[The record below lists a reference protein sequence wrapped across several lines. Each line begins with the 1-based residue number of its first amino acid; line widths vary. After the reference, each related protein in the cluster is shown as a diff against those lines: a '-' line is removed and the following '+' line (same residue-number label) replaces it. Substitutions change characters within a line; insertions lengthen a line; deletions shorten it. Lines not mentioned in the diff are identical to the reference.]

1 MTTLL
6 ASSTATNAAAQEGH
20 VKTFLDNLR
29 TYMADLLGTDSA
41 DKATVLGLL
50 GAVLNSKV
58 DKTGTYTVVVGD
70 RGKVLNCTGT
80 WTLSVT
86 AAATL
91 GDGFCFAV
99 RNSGTGSITIDPNL
113 SEQIN
118 GASTLVIGGGE
129 FVIVYCDG
137 VGFSTVG
144 GASAPAGSMLPY
156 AGSVAPVGWLLCYG
170 QAVSRTTY
178 SVLFTAISTTYG
190 SGDGSSTFNL
200 PDLRGRVGAGKD
212 DMGGSAAS
220 RLTSPVSGSTLGA
233 AGGAQSHTL
242 TTPEIPSHSHT
253 IPSSA
258 GTPSGGGLFHQA
270 ATSGGD
276 PLVGPYSTSSAGS
289 GGAHNN
295 VQPTIIAN
303 YIIKT

>member
-41 DKATVLGLL
+41 DKAAVLGLL

-58 DKTGTYTVVVGD
+58 DKTGAYTVVAAD

-80 WTLSVT
+80 WTLSIT

-91 GDGFCFAV
+91 GDGFCFAI
-99 RNSGTGSITIDPNL
+99 RNSGSGTITIDPNL

-118 GASTLVIGGGE
+118 GLSTLVIGGGE
-129 FVIVYCDG
+129 FVIVYCDAA
-137 VGFSTVG
+137 GFSTVG
-144 GASAPAGSMLPY
+144 GASAPAGSMLPF
-156 AGSVAPVGWLLCYG
+156 AGSAAPVGWLLCYG
-170 QAVSRTTY
+170 QAVSRATY

-190 SGDGSSTFNL
+190 SGDGSTTFNL
-200 PDLRGRVGAGKD
+200 PDLRGRVVAGKD
-212 DMGGSAAS
+212 DMGGTSAS
-220 RLTSPVSGSTLGA
+220 RLTSPVAGSTLGA
-233 AGGAQSHTL
+233 TGGAQSHTL
-242 TTPEIPSHSHT
+242 TTPEIPSHTHT
-253 IPSSA
+253 LNK
-258 GTPSGGGLFHQA
+258 SGGFSGSDTPPYVLN
-270 ATSGGD
+270 TSD
-276 PLVGPYSTSSAGS
+276 PGAFVTTSTSATGG

-295 VQPTIIAN
+295 VQPTIVAN